1 MILIV
6 NGEPLGS
13 EMVKG
18 ENIVQQIE
26 CHIIYHIF
34 H

>member
-1 MILIV
+1 ME
-6 NGEPLGS
+6 NPSG
-13 EMVKG
+13 VKWLK
-18 ENIVQQIE
+18 EKNIVQQIE

>member
-13 EMVKG
+13 EMVK
-18 ENIVQQIE
+18 NTVQQIE